1 MLIANKLR
9 LIATTSL
16 TLTLAAMA
24 TQAAARDALP
34 TGGSVVAGSATI
46 GGQSGGAQTITQTS
60 QKAVIDWASFN
71 VGQGNSLTFVTPN
84 ADGATLNRV
93 TGTTGSTIAG
103 QITANGSVYLIN
115 PNGIQITQSG
125 VVNAGRGFVAST
137 LDISN
142 DEFMAGAGRFTGTGG
157 TIDHRGSITVGAGG
171 VVGLLGGSVS
181 SSGLIVAPAGKVV
194 IGAVTHAT
202 LDLNGGGFLQVAL
215 PEQSALAAD
224 GSSALVSAQSGY
236 DATRNTVNLDGLS
249 SGSVTGRNGDIVL
262 GGKISVDS
270 DAGDAGSIMVM
281 GANTRA
287 NGELSARATG
297 ATGNGGFIET
307 SGNHVDFT
315 GLRVDT
321 RAANGATG
329 TWLVDPTDLTIDAAA
344 ASTIQ
349 SNLATT
355 NVTLETYLS
364 GAPSGPGVASE
375 GAGDII
381 INSAISWGANTLT
394 LNAANS
400 IKVNAVLTASGSAGL
415 ALNYGDTKGVLAATP
430 ITGAGLDFGLASSGF
445 TGRIDFT
452 GGGNSFAVNGQAYTI
467 ITALGAAGSTTGTD
481 LQGINGGLGGFYALG
496 ANIDASA
503 TSGWNSG
510 RGFDPLGA
518 TNATGGGQGF
528 TGSFLGLGHTVSNL
542 TVNRIEAAYA
552 GLFGRASAT
561 ASIGNVGLVNASV
574 SANGDANASGG
585 STGVGG
591 TAGALVGVSYGAITQ
606 SYSTGSVSA
615 NGGPTFGPST
625 GGAGGVAGGL
635 VGKSYGTITGS
646 HSSATV
652 SAGGRDGFNQGGA
665 GGKAGGLAGQSYGV
679 ISDSYATGAVAA
691 NGGAGID
698 ITSGTAGAGGTAGGL
713 VAESS
718 GVITGSHA
726 TGVVSANGGSGRTS
740 GAGGKAGG
748 LAGLSSS
755 TITASYATGVVSANG
770 GGGGSVGGATGGM
783 AGGLVAESNGAITR
797 SYSTGAVSANG
808 GGGGSAGISA
818 GSAGGSGGTAGGLVG
833 RSSDTITASYATG
846 AASANGGGGG
856 TGGPSSSG
864 GNGGS
869 GGLAGGLVGDASGA
883 IAQSYATGAA
893 SANGGSGGSNPY
905 GPSAGGRGGAGGAGG
920 RAGGLAG
927 LASADIAQSYATGR
941 VSAGGGGGGSY
952 TMLSGVQVV
961 TAYGATGAAGTGGG
975 LIAVASAGTIEASY
989 WDRYASGQA
998 LGVGSSTGAIVTSLA
1013 SVTSDAAQWNAA
1025 DYIYNAS
1032 AWSLLATGATSD
1044 IDLTGG
1050 QALTWRMYEGFTIP
1064 MLKAFLKPGTVAVSV
1079 GDATAVYNGARQ
1091 LVSAPVTAPNGVD
1104 TSLILGGG
1112 RGRDVGSYVT
1122 GAYST
1127 QQGYDLM
1134 VTGTGTL
1141 TITPKALTISGGT
1154 STLTYSGSAFGNGY
1168 VVNGLVSGD
1177 YISSLVGGAIGT
1189 NVGTYYDN
1197 LSGATGNGLSNY
1209 NITYVNG
1216 SLTINP
1222 RALTITGANV
1232 SSVYTG
1238 SQKTH
1243 AVVVNGLVGR
1253 DTVTSVSGVATA
1265 TNVGTYLDNLSG
1277 ATGSGLSN
1285 YNITYVNGSL
1295 AITPKALTITGYASY
1310 RGYSGEAQTNGF
1322 TTDGLVGGDTVTS
1335 VSGQGSGTNVGTY
1348 YDSLS
1353 GAVGTGLSNYAI
1365 TYQGGALVILPK
1377 ALTIT
1382 GNTGS
1387 ATYNGAAQTNGF
1399 TANGLVGSD
1408 MVASVAGLGSGA
1420 SVGSYA
1426 DSLSGAT
1433 GNGLSN
1439 YTITYVNGGLA
1450 ITPKAL
1456 TISGGVGSS
1465 IYSGSAQTN
1474 GFTTSGLVG
1483 SDAVTSVTGLAS
1495 GTNVGSYVDV
1505 LSGAVGTGLSN
1516 YAITYVNGGLLITPK
1531 AVTVTYTANG
1541 ASSIYGATP
1550 TGLGGGYLANGLIGG
1565 DTLSGAASWTTTA
1578 TNTSGVGTY
1587 AITGSGLGVGS
1598 NYTLVASQA
1607 AGNAT
1612 ALTITPRALTVT
1624 GNAGSL
1630 VYSGAAQV
1638 NGFTTSGLINGDTVT
1653 SVTGLGGGSN
1663 AGTYA
1668 DVLSG
1673 ATGTGLSN
1681 YAITYVNGGLV
1692 ITPKALTI
1700 TGGNGSVIYN
1710 GGAQTNGFTANGLVG
1725 SDVVTSVAGLAG
1737 GTNVGTYADI
1747 LSGAVGSGL
1756 SNYAITYING
1766 GLAITP
1772 KALVITGGAA
1782 SNIYTGGLQTNAFTT
1797 NGLVGSDTVT
1807 SVAGLGAGT
1816 NVGTYADVLSGAVGS
1831 GLSNYAI
1838 TYVNGGLAIT
1848 PKALVITG
1856 GTASGVYSGSLQ
1868 VNGFT
1873 TNGLVGSDAVT
1884 SVTGLA
1890 GGTNAGAYADVLSG
1904 AVGSGLSNYA
1914 ITYVNGGLL
1923 ITPKAL
1929 TITGGNGSVIYNG
1942 GVQTNGFTA
1951 NGLVGADVVTSVA
1964 GLAGGTNVGTY
1975 ADSLSGATGSGL
1987 SNYAIT
1993 YVNGGLAITPKA
2005 LVITGGNGSVIY
2017 NGGVQV
2023 NGFTANGLVGSD
2035 VVTSVAGLGGGTNVG
2050 TYADL
2055 LSGAVGSGLSNYA
2068 ITYVNGGLAIT
2079 PKALTVTYTANGVG
2093 SVYGDTPGGLSGGY
2107 VVDGL
2112 VSGDALSGAAGWT
2125 TTATATSGVGTYAVT
2140 GSGLSASSNYVL
2152 ASVQAA
2158 GNASALTITPRAL
2171 IVTGNT
2177 GSVVYNGAAQINGF
2191 TTSGLVNGD
2200 TVTSV
2205 SGIAGGV
2212 FAGTYADALS
2222 NATGSGLANYV
2233 ITYANG
2239 GLAITPKTLTVTY
2252 TANGV
2257 GSVYGDTPGGLSG
2270 GYVVNGLVGADT
2282 LWGNAA
2288 WTTTAT
2294 ATSGVG
2300 TYAVTGSGLSAS
2312 GNYVLTSVQ
2321 AAGNASALTITPRA
2335 IIVTADALGRV
2346 YGAANPA
2353 LTWTVGGRGLVNGDT
2368 LSGALATTADAGSL
2382 VGDYAITRGSL
2393 ASSPNYA
2400 VTFVDAVLSVTPAP
2414 ASSPPSRVVDNGDAA
2429 SDASVPGAMSG
2440 GRDLM
2445 TSLVDVSFSAE
2456 AGEAIGDGAAS
2467 DKAGSGGGGCQGRDG
2482 RAVANCAAQSG
2493 S

>member
-34 TGGSVVAGSATI
+34 TGGSVVVGSAAI

-115 PNGIQITQSG
+115 PNGIQITQTG

-157 TIDHRGSITVGAGG
+157 IIDHRGSITVGAGG

-236 DATRNTVNLDGLS
+236 EATRNTVNLDGLS
-249 SGSVTGRNGDIVL
+249 SGSVSGRNGDIVL

-270 DAGDAGSIMVM
+270 DSGDAGSIMVM
-281 GANTRA
+281 GNNTRA

-297 ATGNGGFIET
+297 ATGKGGFIET
-307 SGNHVDFT
+307 SGNYVDFT

-344 ASTIQ
+344 ASAIQ

-415 ALNYGDTKGVLAATP
+415 ALNYGDTKGSIAATP
-430 ITGAGLDFGLASSGF
+430 LAGADLDFGLASSGF
-445 TGRIDFT
+445 GGRIDFT
-452 GGGNSFAVNGQAYTI
+452 GGSNSFAVNGQAYTI
-467 ITALGAAGSTTGTD
+467 ITALGAAGSTTGLD
-481 LQGINGGLGGFYALG
+481 LQGINGALGGYYALG
-496 ANIDASA
+496 ANIDAA
-503 TSGWNSG
+503 VTSGWNSG
-510 RGFDPLGA
+510 LGFDPLGA
-518 TNATGGGQGF
+518 TNAEGGGNGF
-528 TGSFLGLGHTVSNL
+528 TGRFLGLGHTVSNL
-542 TVNRIEAAYA
+542 TINRTSSAYG
-552 GLFGRASAT
+552 GLFGLAAAG

-574 SANGDANASGG
+574 AVNGDSAVTGF
-585 STGVGG
+585 GVGG
-591 TAGALVGVSYGAITQ
+591 TAGALVGVSYGTITQ
-606 SYSTGSVSA
+606 SYSTGSISA
-615 NGGPTFGPST
+615 NGGRTPAPSG

-652 SAGGRDGFNQGGA
+652 SAGGRDGSLQGGA
-665 GGKAGGLAGQSYGV
+665 GGKVGGLAGQSYGV

-698 ITSGTAGAGGTAGGL
+698 VTSGAAGAGGTAGGL

-726 TGVVSANGGSGRTS
+726 TGVVSANGGNGRTS
-740 GAGGKAGG
+740 GGGGKAGG
-748 LAGLSSS
+748 LVGLSSS
-755 TITASYATGVVSANG
+755 TITASYATGVVSATG
-770 GGGGSVGGATGGM
+770 GGGGSVGGATGGT

-808 GGGGSAGISA
+808 GGGGTAGISA

-833 RSSDTITASYATG
+833 RSSDTISLSYATG

-856 TGGPSSSG
+856 TAAVASNG

-869 GGLAGGLVGDASGA
+869 GGVAGGLVGDASGA

-893 SANGGSGGSNPY
+893 SANGGGGGSNPY
-905 GPSAGGRGGAGGAGG
+905 GGIGGAGGAGG
-920 RAGGLAG
+920 AGGKAGGLAG

-941 VSAGGGGGGSY
+941 VSAAGGGGGSS
-952 TMLSGVQVV
+952 MLVGPPPV
-961 TAYGATGAAGTGGG
+961 TVYGASGAAGTAGG
-975 LIAVASAGTIEASY
+975 LIAVASAGAIEASY

-998 LGVGSSTGAIVTSLA
+998 LGVGSNTGATVTSLA
-1013 SVTSDAAQWNAA
+1013 SVTSDAAQWNAT

-1044 IDLTGG
+1044 IDLVGG
-1050 QALTWRMYEGFTIP
+1050 QALTWRMYEGFTTP
-1064 MLKAFLKPGTVAVSV
+1064 MLKAFLQPGTVAVSV
-1079 GDATAVYNGARQ
+1079 GDASAIYNGVRQ

-1134 VTGTGTL
+1134 VTATGTL

-1168 VVNGLVSGD
+1168 VVNGLVGGD
-1177 YISSLVGGAIGT
+1177 YISSIVGGAIGT
-1189 NVGTYYDN
+1189 NVGTYLDN
-1197 LSGATGNGLSNY
+1197 LSGATGSGLSNY

-1232 SSVYTG
+1232 SSVYSG

-1253 DTVTSVSGVATA
+1253 DTVTSVAGIATA

-1295 AITPKALTITGYASY
+1295 AITPKALTVTGNTGSSIYT
-1310 RGYSGEAQTNGF
+1310 GGAQTNGF
-1322 TTDGLVGGDTVTS
+1322 TTSGLVGSDTVTS
-1335 VSGQGSGTNVGTY
+1335 VSGLGGGTNVGSY
-1348 YDSLS
+1348 ADSLS
-1353 GAVGTGLSNYAI
+1353 SATGSGLSNYAI
-1365 TYQGGALVILPK
+1365 TYVNGGLTITPKALTIIGGLTPSTYTGAAQTNSFSTVGLVGSDAVTSVQGLGGGTDVGNYADNLSGATGSGLSNYNITYISGTLAIIPK

-1382 GNTGS
+1382 GDSASNTYSG
-1387 ATYNGAAQTNGF
+1387 GLQTNGF
-1399 TANGLVGSD
+1399 TATGLVGSD
-1408 MVASVAGLGSGA
+1408 MVASVDGLASGTN
-1420 SVGSYA
+1420 VGSYV

-1433 GNGLSN
+1433 GFGLSN

-1450 ITPKAL
+1450 ITPKA
-1456 TISGGVGSS
+1456 
-1465 IYSGSAQTN
+1465 
-1474 GFTTSGLVG
+1474 
-1483 SDAVTSVTGLAS
+1483 
-1495 GTNVGSYVDV
+1495 
-1505 LSGAVGTGLSN
+1505 
-1516 YAITYVNGGLLITPK
+1516 
-1531 AVTVTYTANG
+1531 VTVTYTANA
-1541 ASSIYGATP
+1541 ASSIYGQAA
-1550 TGLGGGYLANGLIGG
+1550 TGLSGGYLASGLIGG
-1565 DTLSGAASWTTTA
+1565 DTLSGTASWTTAA
-1578 TNTSGVGTY
+1578 TTNSGVGGY

-1630 VYSGAAQV
+1630 VYNGAAQV

-1653 SVTGLGGGSN
+1653 SVAGLGGGTN
-1663 AGTYA
+1663 VGTYA

-1681 YAITYVNGGLV
+1681 YAITYVNGGLA

-1700 TGGNGSVIYN
+1700 TGNTGSVIYN
-1710 GGAQTNGFTANGLVG
+1710 GAAQTNGFTANGLVG
-1725 SDVVTSVAGLAG
+1725 SDVVTSVAGLASGTNAGTYADVLSGATGNGLSNYAITYVNGGLVITPKALTITGGAGSVIYNGGLQTNGFTTNGLVGSDIVTSVAGLAG
-1737 GTNVGTYADI
+1737 GTNVGTYADS
-1747 LSGAVGSGL
+1747 LSA
-1756 SNYAITYING
+1756 A
-1766 GLAITP
+1766 
-1772 KALVITGGAA
+1772 TG
-1782 SNIYTGGLQTNAFTT
+1782 I
-1797 NGLVGSDTVT
+1797 
-1807 SVAGLGAGT
+1807 
-1816 NVGTYADVLSGAVGS
+1816 

-1856 GTASGVYSGSLQ
+1856 GTSSGVYNGGLQ
-1868 VNGFT
+1868 TNGFT
-1873 TNGLVGSDAVT
+1873 TNGLVGSDTVT
-1884 SVTGLA
+1884 SVAGLGAGTNAGSYADILSGATGNGLSNYAITYVNGGLVITPKALVITGGTTSSVYNGAAQTNGFTANGLVGSDAVTLVAGLA
-1890 GGTNAGAYADVLSG
+1890 GGTNAGTYVDVLSG
-1904 AVGSGLSNYA
+1904 ATGSGLSNYA
-1914 ITYVNGGLL
+1914 ITYVNGGLV

-1929 TITGGNGSVIYNG
+1929 TVTGNTGSVIYNG
-1942 GVQTNGFTA
+1942 GLQTNGFTA
-1951 NGLVGADVVTSVA
+1951 NGLGGSDVVTSVA

-1975 ADSLSGATGSGL
+1975 ADVLSGATGSGL

-2005 LVITGGNGSVIY
+2005 L
-2017 NGGVQV
+2017 
-2023 NGFTANGLVGSD
+2023 
-2035 VVTSVAGLGGGTNVG
+2035 
-2050 TYADL
+2050 
-2055 LSGAVGSGLSNYA
+2055 
-2068 ITYVNGGLAIT
+2068 
-2079 PKALTVTYTANGVG
+2079 TVTYTSNGVG
-2093 SVYGDTPGGLSGGY
+2093 SVYGDAPGGLSGGY

-2112 VSGDALSGAAGWT
+2112 VGADTLWGSAAWA
-2125 TTATATSGVGTYAVT
+2125 TTATAASGVGTYAIT
-2140 GSGLSASSNYVL
+2140 GSGLSASS
-2152 ASVQAA
+2152 
-2158 GNASALTITPRAL
+2158 
-2171 IVTGNT
+2171 
-2177 GSVVYNGAAQINGF
+2177 
-2191 TTSGLVNGD
+2191 
-2200 TVTSV
+2200 
-2205 SGIAGGV
+2205 
-2212 FAGTYADALS
+2212 
-2222 NATGSGLANYV
+2222 
-2233 ITYANG
+2233 
-2239 GLAITPKTLTVTY
+2239 
-2252 TANGV
+2252 
-2257 GSVYGDTPGGLSG
+2257 
-2270 GYVVNGLVGADT
+2270 
-2282 LWGNAA
+2282 
-2288 WTTTAT
+2288 
-2294 ATSGVG
+2294 
-2300 TYAVTGSGLSAS
+2300 
-2312 GNYVLTSVQ
+2312 NYVLTSVQ
-2321 AAGNASALTITPRA
+2321 AAGNASALTITPRT
-2335 IIVTADALGRV
+2335 IIVTADALSGV
-2346 YGAANPA
+2346 YGATNPA

-2368 LSGALATTADAGSL
+2368 LSGALATTADTGSL

-2414 ASSPPSRVVDNGDAA
+2414 SSNPPSRVVDTGDVGRG
-2429 SDASVPGAMSG
+2429 SSVPGAVSG
-2440 GRDLM
+2440 GRDL
-2445 TSLVDVSFSAE
+2445 TPSPIAVSFSEAAE
-2456 AGEAIGDGAAS
+2456 VVGDGAAS
-2467 DKAGSGGGGCQGRDG
+2467 GETGAGGGGCRGETG
-2482 RAVANCAAQSG
+2482 RAVTNCAAQSG

>member
-34 TGGSVVAGSATI
+34 TGGSVVAGSAAI

-115 PNGIQITQSG
+115 PNGIQITQTG

-181 SSGLIVAPAGKVV
+181 SSGLIMAPAGKVV

-236 DATRNTVNLDGLS
+236 EATRNTVNLDGLS
-249 SGSVTGRNGDIVL
+249 SSSVSGRNGDIVL

-270 DAGDAGSIMVM
+270 DAGDAGSILVM
-281 GANTRA
+281 GNNTRA

-297 ATGNGGFIET
+297 AAGKGGFIET

-321 RAANGATG
+321 RAASGATG

-381 INSAISWGANTLT
+381 VNSAISWGANTLT

-430 ITGAGLDFGLASSGF
+430 LAGAGLDFGLTSSGF
-445 TGRIDFT
+445 GGRIDFT
-452 GGGNSFAVNGQAYTI
+452 GGNNSFAVNGQAYTI
-467 ITALGAAGSTTGTD
+467 ITALGAAGSTTGLD
-481 LQGINGGLGGFYALG
+481 LQGINGALGGFYALG

-518 TNATGGGQGF
+518 TSATGGGQGF
-528 TGSFLGLGHTVSNL
+528 TGRFLGLGHTVSNL
-542 TVNRIEAAYA
+542 TVNRTSSAYG
-552 GLFGRASAT
+552 GLFGYAAAS

-574 SANGDANASGG
+574 AVNGEASTGA
-585 STGVGG
+585 GVGG
-591 TAGALVGVSYGAITQ
+591 TAGALAGVSYGAVTQ

-615 NGGPTFGPST
+615 NGGPTSDPFT

-652 SAGGRDGFNQGGA
+652 SASGRDAATFGGA
-665 GGKAGGLAGQSYGV
+665 GGKAGGLAGQSYGG

-691 NGGAGID
+691 NGG
-698 ITSGTAGAGGTAGGL
+698 TSTGTAGSGGAGGVAGGL

-718 GVITGSHA
+718 GALTGSHA

-740 GAGGKAGG
+740 GVGGKAGG
-748 LAGLSSS
+748 LVGLSSG

-770 GGGGSVGGATGGM
+770 GGGGAGDGNNGGTGGV
-783 AGGLVAESNGAITR
+783 AGGLVAESDGAITR
-797 SYSTGAVSANG
+797 SYSTGAVTANG
-808 GGGGSAGISA
+808 GGGGMGASSSG
-818 GSAGGSGGTAGGLVG
+818 AGGSGGTAGGLVG
-833 RSSDTITASYATG
+833 KSRSTIGLSYATG
-846 AASANGGGGG
+846 AASANGGGGASA
-856 TGGPSSSG
+856 TMFSG
-864 GNGGS
+864 GNGGR
-869 GGLAGGLVGDASGA
+869 GGVAGGLVGDASGA

-893 SANGGSGGSNPY
+893 SANGGGGGNASGVT
-905 GPSAGGRGGAGGAGG
+905 GGVGGNGGVGG
-920 RAGGLAG
+920 TAGGLAG
-927 LASADIAQSYATGR
+927 LASADIAQSYSTGR

-952 TMLSGVQVV
+952 MTWSGVTMV
-961 TAYGATGAAGTGGG
+961 TAYGASGAAGTSGG

-998 LGVGSSTGAIVTSLA
+998 LGVGSNTGATLTSLA

-1032 AWSLLATGATSD
+1032 AWSMLATGATSD

-1050 QALTWRMYEGFTIP
+1050 QALTWRMYEGFTTP

-1079 GDATAVYNGARQ
+1079 GDATSVYNGVRQ
-1091 LVSAPVTAPNGVD
+1091 LVSATVTAPNGVD

-1127 QQGYDLM
+1127 QQGYDLV
-1134 VTGTGTL
+1134 VTATGTL

-1177 YISSLVGGAIGT
+1177 YITSLVGGAIGT
-1189 NVGTYYDN
+1189 NVGTYLDN

-1222 RALTITGANV
+1222 KALTITGANV
-1232 SSVYTG
+1232 SSVYNG
-1238 SQKTH
+1238 LEKTH
-1243 AVVVNGLVGR
+1243 ALVVNGLVGR
-1253 DTVTSVSGVATA
+1253 DTVTSVAGVATA
-1265 TNVGTYLDNLSG
+1265 TNVGAYADNLSG
-1277 ATGSGLSN
+1277 AIGSGLSN

-1295 AITPKALTITGYASY
+1295 AITPKALT
-1310 RGYSGEAQTNGF
+1310 
-1322 TTDGLVGGDTVTS
+1322 V
-1335 VSGQGSGTNVGTY
+1335 
-1348 YDSLS
+1348 
-1353 GAVGTGLSNYAI
+1353 
-1365 TYQGGALVILPK
+1365 
-1377 ALTIT
+1377 T
-1382 GNTGS
+1382 GNT
-1387 ATYNGAAQTNGF
+1387 
-1399 TANGLVGSD
+1399 
-1408 MVASVAGLGSGA
+1408 
-1420 SVGSYA
+1420 
-1426 DSLSGAT
+1426 
-1433 GNGLSN
+1433 
-1439 YTITYVNGGLA
+1439 
-1450 ITPKAL
+1450 
-1456 TISGGVGSS
+1456 GSS
-1465 IYSGSAQTN
+1465 IYSGGAQTN

-1483 SDAVTSVTGLAS
+1483 SDTVTSVAGLGGGTNVGSYADSLSAATGSGLSNYAITYVNGGLSITPKALTITGDSGSNAYNGALQTNGFTATGLVGPDMVASVDGLGRGTNVGTYADNLSGATGLGLSNYAITYVNGGLAIMPKALTISGGVGSLIYNGSAQANGFTTSGLIGSDTVTSVTGLAS
-1495 GTNVGSYVDV
+1495 GTNVGSYADV
-1505 LSGAVGTGLSN
+1505 LSGAVGSGLSN
-1516 YAITYVNGGLLITPK
+1516 YAITYVNGGLVITPK
-1531 AVTVTYTANG
+1531 AVTVTYTANA
-1541 ASSIYGATP
+1541 ASSTYGQAA
-1550 TGLGGGYLANGLIGG
+1550 TGLSGGYLASGLIGG
-1565 DTLSGAASWTTTA
+1565 DTLSGSASWTTAA
-1578 TNTSGVGTY
+1578 TTTSGVGGY

-1607 AGNAT
+1607 AGNAA

-1624 GNAGSL
+1624 GNTGSL
-1630 VYSGAAQV
+1630 VYNGAAQV

-1653 SVTGLGGGSN
+1653 SV
-1663 AGTYA
+1663 
-1668 DVLSG
+1668 
-1673 ATGTGLSN
+1673 
-1681 YAITYVNGGLV
+1681 
-1692 ITPKALTI
+1692 
-1700 TGGNGSVIYN
+1700 
-1710 GGAQTNGFTANGLVG
+1710 
-1725 SDVVTSVAGLAG
+1725 AGLAG
-1737 GTNVGTYADI
+1737 GTNVGTYADA
-1747 LSGAVGSGL
+1747 LSGAAGSGL
-1756 SNYAITYING
+1756 SNYAITYSNG
-1766 GLAITP
+1766 GL
-1772 KALVITGGAA
+1772 V
-1782 SNIYTGGLQTNAFTT
+1782 
-1797 NGLVGSDTVT
+1797 
-1807 SVAGLGAGT
+1807 
-1816 NVGTYADVLSGAVGS
+1816 
-1831 GLSNYAI
+1831 
-1838 TYVNGGLAIT
+1838 
-1848 PKALVITG
+1848 
-1856 GTASGVYSGSLQ
+1856 
-1868 VNGFT
+1868 
-1873 TNGLVGSDAVT
+1873 
-1884 SVTGLA
+1884 
-1890 GGTNAGAYADVLSG
+1890 
-1904 AVGSGLSNYA
+1904 
-1914 ITYVNGGLL
+1914 
-1923 ITPKAL
+1923 
-1929 TITGGNGSVIYNG
+1929 
-1942 GVQTNGFTA
+1942 
-1951 NGLVGADVVTSVA
+1951 
-1964 GLAGGTNVGTY
+1964 
-1975 ADSLSGATGSGL
+1975 
-1987 SNYAIT
+1987 
-1993 YVNGGLAITPKA
+1993 
-2005 LVITGGNGSVIY
+2005 
-2017 NGGVQV
+2017 
-2023 NGFTANGLVGSD
+2023 
-2035 VVTSVAGLGGGTNVG
+2035 
-2050 TYADL
+2050 
-2055 LSGAVGSGLSNYA
+2055 
-2068 ITYVNGGLAIT
+2068 IT
-2079 PKALTVTYTANGVG
+2079 PKALTVTYAANAAS
-2093 SVYGDTPGGLSGGY
+2093 SVYGQAPTGLGGGY

-2112 VSGDALSGAAGWT
+2112 VGGDTLSGAANWT
-2125 TTATATSGVGTYAVT
+2125 TTATATSGVGAYAIT
-2140 GSGLSASSNYVL
+2140 GSGLGASANYALV
-2152 ASVQAA
+2152 ASQAA

-2171 IVTGNT
+2171 TVAGNT
-2177 GSVVYNGAAQINGF
+2177 SSLVYNGAAQTNGF

-2205 SGIAGGV
+2205 AGLAGGV

-2222 NATGSGLANYV
+2222 NATGSGLSNYV

-2239 GLAITPKTLTVTY
+2239 GLAITPRALTVTY
-2252 TANGV
+2252 TANGL
-2257 GSVYGDTPGGLSG
+2257 GSVYGDAPTGLSG
-2270 GYVVNGLVGADT
+2270 GYVVDGLVGADT
-2282 LWGNAA
+2282 LFGAAA

-2294 ATSGVG
+2294 GTSGVG
-2300 TYAVTGSGLSAS
+2300 TYAIAGSGLSAS

-2321 AAGNASALTITPRA
+2321 AAGNASALTITPRT
-2335 IIVTADALGRV
+2335 IIVTADALSRV

-2368 LSGALATTADAGSL
+2368 LSGALATAADTNSV

-2393 ASSPNYA
+2393 ATSPNYA

-2414 ASSPPSRVVDNGDAA
+2414 SSNPPSRVIDNDSA
-2429 SDASVPGAMSG
+2429 DASISGAMSG
-2440 GRDLM
+2440 GLDLM
-2445 TSLVDVSFSAE
+2445 PSLVSVAFSE
-2456 AGEAIGDGAAS
+2456 SGEVLRDDAAS
-2467 DKAGSGGGGCQGRDG
+2467 KGGSGGNCQARGDK
-2482 RAVANCAAQSG
+2482 AAANCAAASG

>member
-1 MLIANKLR
+1 MRIANKLH

-24 TQAAARDALP
+24 SQAAAQNALP

-103 QITANGSVYLIN
+103 QISANGSVYLIN
-115 PNGIQITQSG
+115 PNGIQITQTG
-125 VVNAGRGFVAST
+125 VINAGRGFVAST

-181 SSGLIVAPAGKVV
+181 STGLIMAPAGKVV

-236 DATRNTVNLDGLS
+236 EATRNTVNLDGLS
-249 SGSVTGRNGDIVL
+249 SASVTGRNGDIVL

-307 SGNHVDFT
+307 SGNSIDFT

-321 RAANGATG
+321 RAANGANG
-329 TWLVDPTDLTIDAAA
+329 LWLVDPLDLTIDAAA
-344 ASTIQ
+344 A
-349 SNLATT
+349 ATVQNALNFG
-355 NVTLETYLS
+355 NVWLETYLS
-364 GAPSGPGVASE
+364 GWPSGTGVASE

-381 INSAISWGANTLT
+381 INSAISWSANTLT

-415 ALNYGDTKGVLAATP
+415 ALNYGDTKGSIAATP
-430 ITGAGLDFGLASSGF
+430 LAGAGLDFGLSSSGF
-445 TGRIDFT
+445 GGRIDFT
-452 GGGNSFAVNGQAYTI
+452 GGSNSFAVNGQAYTI

-481 LQGINGGLGGFYALG
+481 LQGINGALGGYYALG

-503 TSGWNSG
+503 TSGWDNG
-510 RGFDPLGA
+510 LGFDPLGA
-518 TNATGGGQGF
+518 TNAEGGGNGF

-542 TVNRIEAAYA
+542 TVNRTSSAYG
-552 GLFGRASAT
+552 GLFGRTAAG
-561 ASIGNVGLVNASV
+561 ASIGNVGLVNANISV
-574 SANGDANASGG
+574 NGDSAVTGF
-585 STGVGG
+585 GVGG

-606 SYSTGSVSA
+606 SYSTGSISA
-615 NGGPTFGPST
+615 NGGRTPAPSV

-652 SAGGRDGFNQGGA
+652 SAGGSDGSLQGGA
-665 GGKAGGLAGQSYGV
+665 GGKVGGLAGQSYGV

-691 NGGAGID
+691 NGGAGTD
-698 ITSGTAGAGGTAGGL
+698 FTGGLAGAGGVAGGL
-713 VAESS
+713 VAESN

-726 TGVVSANGGSGRTS
+726 TGVVSANGGSARTAS

-748 LAGLSSS
+748 LVGLSSS

-770 GGGGSVGGATGGM
+770 GGGSTSGGSGAMGGT
-783 AGGLVAESNGAITR
+783 AGGLVAESDGAITR

-808 GGGGSAGISA
+808 GAGSAAGASA
-818 GSAGGSGGTAGGLVG
+818 GGAGGSGGTAGGLVG
-833 RSSDTITASYATG
+833 KSRSTISLSYATG

-856 TGGPSSSG
+856 AGGVTSNG
-864 GNGGS
+864 GAGGS
-869 GGLAGGLVGDASGA
+869 GGVAGGLVGDASGA

-893 SANGGSGGSNPY
+893 SANGGGGGSNAY
-905 GPSAGGRGGAGGAGG
+905 GGIGGAGGAGG
-920 RAGGLAG
+920 AGGKAGGLAG

-941 VSAGGGGGGSY
+941 VSAAGGGGGSS
-952 TMLSGVQVV
+952 TMLIGAQNV
-961 TAYGATGAAGTGGG
+961 TVYGASGAAGTAGG

-998 LGVGSSTGAIVTSLA
+998 LGVGSNTGATVTSLA

-1032 AWSLLATGATSD
+1032 AWSMLATGATSD

-1050 QALTWRMYEGFTIP
+1050 QALTWRMYEGFTTP

-1079 GDATAVYNGARQ
+1079 GDATAVYNGTRQ
-1091 LVSAPVTAPNGVD
+1091 LVSATVTAPNGVD

-1112 RGRDVGSYVT
+1112 RGRDVGSYAT

-1127 QQGYDLM
+1127 QQGYDLI

-1168 VVNGLVSGD
+1168 VVSGLVSGD
-1177 YISSLVGGAIGT
+1177 YISSIVGGAIGT
-1189 NVGTYYDN
+1189 NAGTYLDN

-1222 RALTITGANV
+1222 KALTITGTNV
-1232 SSVYTG
+1232 SGVYTG
-1238 SQKTH
+1238 LEKSH
-1243 AVVVNGLVGR
+1243 NVVVSGLVGR
-1253 DTVTSVSGVATA
+1253 DTVTSVEGIAKA
-1265 TNVGTYLDNLSG
+1265 TNVGSYADNLSG

-1295 AITPKALTITGYASY
+1295 AITPKALTITGYVSY
-1310 RGYSGEAQTNGF
+1310 RDYSGAAQTNGF

-1353 GAVGTGLSNYAI
+1353 GAVGTGLSNYTI
-1365 TYQGGALVILPK
+1365 TYQGGALIVLPK

-1387 ATYNGAAQTNGF
+1387 ATYSGAAQTNGF
-1399 TANGLVGSD
+1399 TTDGLVGSD
-1408 MVASVAGLGSGA
+1408 AVTSVVGLGAGTN
-1420 SVGSYA
+1420 VGTYT
-1426 DSLSGAT
+1426 DSLSNAV

-1439 YTITYVNGGLA
+1439 YTITYVDGALA

-1465 IYSGSAQTN
+1465 IYNGSAQTN

-1483 SDAVTSVTGLAS
+1483 SDTVTSVTGLAG
-1495 GTNVGSYVDV
+1495 GTNAGSYADI
-1505 LSGAVGTGLSN
+1505 LSGAVGSGLSN

-1531 AVTVTYTANG
+1531 AVTVTYTANA
-1541 ASSIYGATP
+1541 ASSIYGQAP
-1550 TGLGGGYLANGLIGG
+1550 AGLSGGYLASGLIGG
-1565 DTLSGAASWTTTA
+1565 DTLSGTASWATAATT
-1578 TNTSGVGTY
+1578 TSGVGGY

-1598 NYTLVASQA
+1598 NYTLVANQA

-1612 ALTITPRALTVT
+1612 ALTITPRTLTVT

-1630 VYSGAAQV
+1630 VYNGAAQV
-1638 NGFTTSGLINGDTVT
+1638 NGFTTNGLVNGDTVT
-1653 SVTGLGGGSN
+1653 SVTGLGGGTN
-1663 AGTYA
+1663 VGTYA

-1681 YAITYVNGGLV
+1681 YAITYVNGGLA

-1700 TGGNGSVIYN
+1700 TGGAGSVIYN
-1710 GGAQTNGFTANGLVG
+1710 GAAQTNGFTANGLVG
-1725 SDVVTSVAGLAG
+1725 SDVVTSVAGLAS
-1737 GTNVGTYADI
+1737 GTNAGTYADD
-1747 LSGAVGSGL
+1747 LSTATGSGL
-1756 SNYAITYING
+1756 SNYAISYVNG

-1772 KALVITGGAA
+1772 KALVITGGNG
-1782 SNIYTGGLQTNAFTT
+1782 SVIYNGGLQTNGFTT
-1797 NGLVGSDTVT
+1797 NGLINGDTVT
-1807 SVAGLGAGT
+1807 SVAGLAGGT
-1816 NVGTYADVLSGAVGS
+1816 NAGTYADVLSGAVGS

-1838 TYVNGGLAIT
+1838 TYVNGGLM
-1848 PKALVITG
+1848 
-1856 GTASGVYSGSLQ
+1856 
-1868 VNGFT
+1868 
-1873 TNGLVGSDAVT
+1873 
-1884 SVTGLA
+1884 
-1890 GGTNAGAYADVLSG
+1890 
-1904 AVGSGLSNYA
+1904 
-1914 ITYVNGGLL
+1914 

-1942 GVQTNGFTA
+1942 AAQTNGFTS
-1951 NGLVGADVVTSVA
+1951 NGLVGSDTVTSVA

-1975 ADSLSGATGSGL
+1975 ADVLSGATGSGL

-2005 LVITGGNGSVIY
+2005 LVVTGNTGSVVY
-2017 NGGVQV
+2017 NGAAQV

-2035 VVTSVAGLGGGTNVG
+2035 AVTSVSGLAGGALVG
-2050 TYADL
+2050 SYADA
-2055 LSGAVGSGLSNYA
+2055 LSNATGSGLSNYV

-2093 SVYGDTPGGLSGGY
+2093 SVYGDAPSGLSGGY

-2112 VSGDALSGAAGWT
+2112 VGADTLWGSAAWT

-2152 ASVQAA
+2152 
-2158 GNASALTITPRAL
+2158 
-2171 IVTGNT
+2171 
-2177 GSVVYNGAAQINGF
+2177 
-2191 TTSGLVNGD
+2191 
-2200 TVTSV
+2200 
-2205 SGIAGGV
+2205 
-2212 FAGTYADALS
+2212 
-2222 NATGSGLANYV
+2222 
-2233 ITYANG
+2233 
-2239 GLAITPKTLTVTY
+2239 
-2252 TANGV
+2252 
-2257 GSVYGDTPGGLSG
+2257 
-2270 GYVVNGLVGADT
+2270 
-2282 LWGNAA
+2282 
-2288 WTTTAT
+2288 
-2294 ATSGVG
+2294 
-2300 TYAVTGSGLSAS
+2300 
-2312 GNYVLTSVQ
+2312 TSVQ
-2321 AAGNASALTITPRA
+2321 AAGNASALTITPRT
-2335 IIVTADALGRV
+2335 IIVTADALSRV

-2353 LTWTVGGRGLVNGDT
+2353 LTWTLGGRGLVNGDT
-2368 LSGALATTADAGSL
+2368 LTGALATTADTNSL
-2382 VGDYAITRGSL
+2382 VGDYAITRGGL
-2393 ASSPNYA
+2393 AASPNYA
-2400 VTFVDAVLSVTPAP
+2400 VTFVGAVLSVTPAP
-2414 ASSPPSRVVDNGDAA
+2414 SSNPPSRVVGDSDAD
-2429 SDASVPGAMSG
+2429 SDASVSGVVSG
-2440 GRDLM
+2440 GLDLR
-2445 TSLVDVSFSAE
+2445 SAPIAVSFAE
-2456 AGEAIGDGAAS
+2456 AGELVGDGAAS
-2467 DKAGSGGGGCQGRDG
+2467 GEAGAGGGGCQRQDG
-2482 RAVANCAAQSG
+2482 QAVANCAAQSG

>member
-24 TQAAARDALP
+24 SQAVAQDALP

-60 QKAVIDWASFN
+60 QKAVIDWTSFN

-157 TIDHRGSITVGAGG
+157 SIDHRGSITVGTGG

-236 DATRNTVNLDGLS
+236 EATRNTVNLDGLS
-249 SGSVTGRNGDIVL
+249 SSSVTGRNGDIVL

-270 DAGDAGSIMVM
+270 DAGDAGSIIVM
-281 GANTRA
+281 GVNTRA

-297 ATGNGGFIET
+297 AAGKGGFIET

-344 ASTIQ
+344 AATIQ

-381 INSAISWGANTLT
+381 VNSAISWGANTLT

-415 ALNYGDTKGVLAATP
+415 ALNYGDTKGSLAATP
-430 ITGAGLDFGLASSGF
+430 LAGAGLDFGLTSSGF
-445 TGRIDFT
+445 TGRVDFT
-452 GGGNSFAVNGQAYTI
+452 GGSNSFAVNGQGYTI
-467 ITALGAAGSTTGTD
+467 ITALGAAGSTTGLD
-481 LQGINGGLGGFYALG
+481 LQGINGALGGFYALG

-518 TNATGGGQGF
+518 TNAEGGGNGF
-528 TGSFLGLGHTVSNL
+528 TGRFLGLGHTVSNL
-542 TVNRIEAAYA
+542 TINRTSSAYG
-552 GLFGRASAT
+552 GLFGLAAAS

-574 SANGDANASGG
+574 AVNGDANTFIGV
-585 STGVGG
+585 GVGG

-652 SAGGRDGFNQGGA
+652 SAGGRDGMTQGGA
-665 GGKAGGLAGQSYGV
+665 GGKVGGLVGQSYGA
-679 ISDSYATGAVAA
+679 ISESYATGAVAA
-691 NGGAGID
+691 NGGAGVD
-698 ITSGTAGAGGTAGGL
+698 VTTGTAGAGGVAGGL

-718 GVITGSHA
+718 GAITGSHA
-726 TGVVSANGGSGRTS
+726 TGAVSANGGSARTA

-748 LAGLSSS
+748 LVGLSSS

-770 GGGGSVGGATGGM
+770 GGGSGGSNSGATGGT
-783 AGGLVAESNGAITR
+783 AGGLVAESDGAITR

-808 GGGGSAGISA
+808 GGGSGAGVSAG
-818 GSAGGSGGTAGGLVG
+818 GAGGSGGTAGGLVG
-833 RSSDTITASYATG
+833 RSRSTISLSYATG

-856 TGGPSSSG
+856 AGATSTNG

-869 GGLAGGLVGDASGA
+869 GGVAGGLVGDASGA
-883 IAQSYATGAA
+883 ITQSYATGAA
-893 SANGGSGGSNPY
+893 SANGGGGGSNSF
-905 GPSAGGRGGAGGAGG
+905 GMVGGRGGNGGAGG

-952 TMLSGVQVV
+952 TMLSGATMV
-961 TAYGATGAAGTGGG
+961 TAYGSTGAAGTAGG
-975 LIAVASAGTIEASY
+975 LIAEASAGTIEASY

-998 LGVGSSTGAIVTSLA
+998 LGVGSNTGAIVTSLA

-1050 QALTWRMYEGFTIP
+1050 QALTWRMYEGFTTP

-1079 GDATAVYNGARQ
+1079 GDATAVYNGVRQ

-1112 RGRDVGSYVT
+1112 RGRDVGQYVT

-1127 QQGYDLM
+1127 QQGYDLI
-1134 VTGTGTL
+1134 VTATGTL

-1168 VVNGLVSGD
+1168 VVNGLVTGD
-1177 YISSLVGGAIGT
+1177 YITSIVGGAIGT

-1197 LSGATGNGLSNY
+1197 LSGATGSGLSNY

-1222 RALTITGANV
+1222 RALTITGSNV
-1232 SSVYTG
+1232 SSVYSG
-1238 SQKTH
+1238 LEKSH

-1253 DTVTSVSGVATA
+1253 DTVTSVEGIATA
-1265 TNVGTYLDNLSG
+1265 TNVGTYTDNLSG

-1295 AITPKALTITGYASY
+1295 AITPKTLTITGYASY

-1353 GAVGTGLSNYAI
+1353 GAVGNGLSNYAI

-1382 GNTGS
+1382 GDTGS
-1387 ATYNGAAQTNGF
+1387 ATYNGATQINGF

-1408 MVASVAGLGSGA
+1408 MVASVAGLGSGT

-1439 YTITYVNGGLA
+1439 YTISYVNGGLA

-1465 IYSGSAQTN
+1465 IYNGSAQTN

-1483 SDAVTSVTGLAS
+1483 SDAVTSVAGLAG
-1495 GTNVGSYVDV
+1495 GTNVGSYADV

-1550 TGLGGGYLANGLIGG
+1550 NGLTGGYVVDGLIGG
-1565 DTLSGAASWTTTA
+1565 DALSGAASWTTTA
-1578 TNTSGVGTY
+1578 TTTSGVGGY
-1587 AITGSGLGVGS
+1587 AITGAGLGVGS

-1612 ALTITPRALTVT
+1612 ALTITPRTLTVT
-1624 GNAGSL
+1624 GNTGSL
-1630 VYSGAAQV
+1630 VYSGAAQG
-1638 NGFTTSGLINGDTVT
+1638 NGFTTSGLINGDT
-1653 SVTGLGGGSN
+1653 
-1663 AGTYA
+1663 
-1668 DVLSG
+1668 
-1673 ATGTGLSN
+1673 
-1681 YAITYVNGGLV
+1681 
-1692 ITPKALTI
+1692 
-1700 TGGNGSVIYN
+1700 
-1710 GGAQTNGFTANGLVG
+1710 
-1725 SDVVTSVAGLAG
+1725 VTSVAGLAG
-1737 GTNVGTYADI
+1737 GTNVGTYAD
-1747 LSGAVGSGL
+1747 
-1756 SNYAITYING
+1756 
-1766 GLAITP
+1766 
-1772 KALVITGGAA
+1772 
-1782 SNIYTGGLQTNAFTT
+1782 
-1797 NGLVGSDTVT
+1797 
-1807 SVAGLGAGT
+1807 
-1816 NVGTYADVLSGAVGS
+1816 VLSGA
-1831 GLSNYAI
+1831 
-1838 TYVNGGLAIT
+1838 T
-1848 PKALVITG
+1848 
-1856 GTASGVYSGSLQ
+1856 
-1868 VNGFT
+1868 
-1873 TNGLVGSDAVT
+1873 
-1884 SVTGLA
+1884 
-1890 GGTNAGAYADVLSG
+1890 
-1904 AVGSGLSNYA
+1904 GSGLSNYA

-1929 TITGGNGSVIYNG
+1929 TV
-1942 GVQTNGFTA
+1942 
-1951 NGLVGADVVTSVA
+1951 
-1964 GLAGGTNVGTY
+1964 TY
-1975 ADSLSGATGSGL
+1975 A
-1987 SNYAIT
+1987 
-1993 YVNGGLAITPKA
+1993 
-2005 LVITGGNGSVIY
+2005 
-2017 NGGVQV
+2017 
-2023 NGFTANGLVGSD
+2023 ANAAS
-2035 VVTSVAGLGGGTNVG
+2035 
-2050 TYADL
+2050 
-2055 LSGAVGSGLSNYA
+2055 
-2068 ITYVNGGLAIT
+2068 
-2079 PKALTVTYTANGVG
+2079 
-2093 SVYGDTPGGLSGGY
+2093 SVYGQAPTGLGGGY

-2112 VSGDALSGAAGWT
+2112 VGGDTLSGAAAWT
-2125 TTATATSGVGTYAVT
+2125 TTATATSGVGGYAIT
-2140 GSGLSASSNYVL
+2140 GSGLGAGANYTLVAS
-2152 ASVQAA
+2152 QAA

-2171 IVTGNT
+2171 TVTGNT
-2177 GSVVYNGAAQINGF
+2177 GSLVYNGAAQINGF

-2205 SGIAGGV
+2205 AGLAGGAFV
-2212 FAGTYADALS
+2212 GTYADALS
-2222 NATGSGLANYV
+2222 NATGSGLSNYV

-2239 GLAITPKTLTVTY
+2239 GLAITPRTLTVTY
-2252 TANGV
+2252 TANGL
-2257 GSVYGDTPGGLSG
+2257 GSVYGDTPTGLSG
-2270 GYVVNGLVGADT
+2270 GYVVDGLVGADT
-2282 LWGNAA
+2282 LFGNAA

-2294 ATSGVG
+2294 STSGVG
-2300 TYAVTGSGLSAS
+2300 TYAIAGSGLSAS
-2312 GNYVLTSVQ
+2312 SNYVLTSVQ
-2321 AAGNASALTITPRA
+2321 GAGNASALTITPRS
-2335 IIVTADALGRV
+2335 IIVTADALSRV
-2346 YGAANPA
+2346 YAATNPA

-2368 LSGALATTADAGSL
+2368 LSGALATTADTGSP

-2393 ASSPNYA
+2393 ATSPNYA

-2414 ASSPPSRVVDNGDAA
+2414 SSNPPSRVVDDGSADAVV
-2429 SDASVPGAMSG
+2429 SGAMSG
-2440 GRDLM
+2440 GRDL
-2445 TSLVDVSFSAE
+2445 TAPLVDVMFSD
-2456 AGEAIGDGAAS
+2456 AGDAFGGDAAS
-2467 DKAGSGGGGCQGRDG
+2467 TGGGGGGGCQGQG
-2482 RAVANCAAQSG
+2482 ERAAVNCAARSG

>member
-1 MLIANKLR
+1 MRIANKLR

-24 TQAAARDALP
+24 GQAAAQDALP
-34 TGGSVVAGSATI
+34 TGGSVVAGSAAI
-46 GGQSGGAQTITQTS
+46 GGQSGGAQTIIQTS
-60 QKAVIDWASFN
+60 QKAVIDWTSFN

-93 TGTTGSTIAG
+93 TGTTGSIIAG

-115 PNGIQITQSG
+115 PNGIQITQTG

-181 SSGLIVAPAGKVV
+181 STGLIMAPAGKVV

-236 DATRNTVNLDGLS
+236 EATRNTVNLDGLS
-249 SGSVTGRNGDIVL
+249 SSSVSGRNGDIVL

-270 DAGDAGSIMVM
+270 DAGDAGSIIVM

-297 ATGNGGFIET
+297 AAGKGGFIET

-381 INSAISWGANTLT
+381 VNSAISWGANTLT

-430 ITGAGLDFGLASSGF
+430 LAGAGLDFGLTSSGF
-445 TGRIDFT
+445 TGRVDFT
-452 GGGNSFAVNGQAYTI
+452 GGSNSFAVNGQGYTI
-467 ITALGAAGSTTGTD
+467 ITALGAAGSTTGLD
-481 LQGINGGLGGFYALG
+481 LQGINGALGGFYALG

-552 GLFGRASAT
+552 GLFGRTSAT
-561 ASIGNVGLVNASV
+561 ASIGNVGLVNASI

-652 SAGGRDGFNQGGA
+652 SAGGRDGMTQGGA
-665 GGKAGGLAGQSYGV
+665 GGKVGGLVGQSYGA
-679 ISDSYATGAVAA
+679 ISESYATGAVAA
-691 NGGAGID
+691 NGGAGVD
-698 ITSGTAGAGGTAGGL
+698 VTTGTAGAGGVAGGL

-718 GVITGSHA
+718 GAITGSHA
-726 TGVVSANGGSGRTS
+726 TGAVSANGGSARTA

-748 LAGLSSS
+748 LVGLSSS

-770 GGGGSVGGATGGM
+770 GGGSGGSNSGATGGT
-783 AGGLVAESNGAITR
+783 AGGLVAESDGAITR

-808 GGGGSAGISA
+808 GGGSGAGVSAG
-818 GSAGGSGGTAGGLVG
+818 GAGGSGGTAGGLVG
-833 RSSDTITASYATG
+833 RSRSTISLSYATG

-856 TGGPSSSG
+856 AGATSTNG

-869 GGLAGGLVGDASGA
+869 GGVAGGLVGDASGA
-883 IAQSYATGAA
+883 ITQSYATGAA
-893 SANGGSGGSNPY
+893 SANGGGGGSN
-905 GPSAGGRGGAGGAGG
+905 GFGMVGGRGGNGGAGG

-941 VSAGGGGGGSY
+941 VSAAGGGGGSY
-952 TMLSGVQVV
+952 TMLSGATMV
-961 TAYGATGAAGTGGG
+961 TAYGSTGAAGTAGG
-975 LIAVASAGTIEASY
+975 LIAEASAGTIEASY
-989 WDRYASGQA
+989 WDRYGSGQA
-998 LGVGSSTGAIVTSLA
+998 LGVGSNTGAIVTSLA

-1032 AWSLLATGATSD
+1032 AWSLLATGGTSD

-1050 QALTWRMYEGFTIP
+1050 QALTWRMYEGFTTP

-1079 GDATAVYNGARQ
+1079 GDATAVYNGVRQ

-1112 RGRDVGSYVT
+1112 RGRDVGSYAT
-1122 GAYST
+1122 SAYST
-1127 QQGYDLM
+1127 QQGYDLI
-1134 VTGTGTL
+1134 VTATGTL
-1141 TITPKALTISGGT
+1141 AITPKALTISGGT

-1168 VVNGLVSGD
+1168 VPTGLVGGD
-1177 YISSLVGGAIGT
+1177 YITSIVGGATGT

-1197 LSGATGNGLSNY
+1197 LSGATGSGLSNY

-1222 RALTITGANV
+1222 RALTITGSNV
-1232 SSVYTG
+1232 SSVYSG
-1238 SQKTH
+1238 LEKTH

-1265 TNVGTYLDNLSG
+1265 TNVGTYADNLSG

-1295 AITPKALTITGYASY
+1295 AITPKALTITGNTGSSI
-1310 RGYSGEAQTNGF
+1310 YSGGAQTNGF
-1322 TTDGLVGGDTVTS
+1322 TTSGLVGSDAVTS
-1335 VSGQGSGTNVGTY
+1335 VAGLGGGTNVGSY
-1348 YDSLS
+1348 ADSLS
-1353 GAVGTGLSNYAI
+1353 NAAGSGLSNYVI
-1365 TYQGGALVILPK
+1365 TYVNGGLNITPK

-1382 GNTGS
+1382 GDSGS
-1387 ATYNGAAQTNGF
+1387 NTYNGAAQTNGF
-1399 TANGLVGSD
+1399 TATGLVGSD
-1408 MVASVAGLGSGA
+1408 MVASVAGLGSGTN
-1420 SVGSYA
+1420 VGSYA

-1439 YTITYVNGGLA
+1439 YTITYVNGALA

-1465 IYSGSAQTN
+1465 IYNGSAQTN
-1474 GFTTSGLVG
+1474 GFTTSGLAG
-1483 SDAVTSVTGLAS
+1483 SDTVTSVTGLAG
-1495 GTNVGSYVDV
+1495 GTNVGSYADV

-1531 AVTVTYTANG
+1531 AVTVTYTTNG
-1541 ASSIYGATP
+1541 ASSVYGATP
-1550 TGLGGGYLANGLIGG
+1550 SGLGGSYVANGLIGG

-1587 AITGSGLGVGS
+1587 AINGSGLGVGS

-1607 AGNAT
+1607 AGNAA

-1624 GNAGSL
+1624 GNTGSL
-1630 VYSGAAQV
+1630 VYSGAAQT
-1638 NGFTTSGLINGDTVT
+1638 NGFTASGLINGDTVT
-1653 SVTGLGGGSN
+1653 SV
-1663 AGTYA
+1663 
-1668 DVLSG
+1668 
-1673 ATGTGLSN
+1673 
-1681 YAITYVNGGLV
+1681 
-1692 ITPKALTI
+1692 
-1700 TGGNGSVIYN
+1700 
-1710 GGAQTNGFTANGLVG
+1710 
-1725 SDVVTSVAGLAG
+1725 AGLA
-1737 GTNVGTYADI
+1737 
-1747 LSGAVGSGL
+1747 S
-1756 SNYAITYING
+1756 
-1766 GLAITP
+1766 
-1772 KALVITGGAA
+1772 
-1782 SNIYTGGLQTNAFTT
+1782 
-1797 NGLVGSDTVT
+1797 
-1807 SVAGLGAGT
+1807 GT
-1816 NVGTYADVLSGAVGS
+1816 NVGTYADVLSGA
-1831 GLSNYAI
+1831 A
-1838 TYVNGGLAIT
+1838 
-1848 PKALVITG
+1848 
-1856 GTASGVYSGSLQ
+1856 
-1868 VNGFT
+1868 
-1873 TNGLVGSDAVT
+1873 
-1884 SVTGLA
+1884 
-1890 GGTNAGAYADVLSG
+1890 
-1904 AVGSGLSNYA
+1904 GSGLSNYA

-1929 TITGGNGSVIYNG
+1929 TV
-1942 GVQTNGFTA
+1942 
-1951 NGLVGADVVTSVA
+1951 
-1964 GLAGGTNVGTY
+1964 TY
-1975 ADSLSGATGSGL
+1975 AANAA
-1987 SNYAIT
+1987 SNVYGQAPT
-1993 YVNGGLAITPKA
+1993 
-2005 LVITGGNGSVIY
+2005 
-2017 NGGVQV
+2017 
-2023 NGFTANGLVGSD
+2023 
-2035 VVTSVAGLGGGTNVG
+2035 GLG
-2050 TYADL
+2050 
-2055 LSGAVGSGLSNYA
+2055 
-2068 ITYVNGGLAIT
+2068 
-2079 PKALTVTYTANGVG
+2079 
-2093 SVYGDTPGGLSGGY
+2093 GGY

-2112 VSGDALSGAAGWT
+2112 VGGDTLSGAASWT
-2125 TTATATSGVGTYAVT
+2125 TTATATSGVGAYAIT
-2140 GSGLSASSNYVL
+2140 GSGLGASANYTLV
-2152 ASVQAA
+2152 ASQAA
-2158 GNASALTITPRAL
+2158 GNAGALVITPRAL
-2171 IVTGNT
+2171 TVTGNT
-2177 GSVVYNGAAQINGF
+2177 SSLVYNGAAQANGF

-2205 SGIAGGV
+2205 AGLAGGAFV
-2212 FAGTYADALS
+2212 GTYADALS
-2222 NATGSGLANYV
+2222 NATGSGLSNYV

-2239 GLAITPKTLTVTY
+2239 GLAITPRALTVTY
-2252 TANGV
+2252 TANGL
-2257 GSVYGDTPGGLSG
+2257 GSVYGDTPTGLSG
-2270 GYVVNGLVGADT
+2270 GYVADGLVGADT
-2282 LWGNAA
+2282 LFGNAA

-2300 TYAVTGSGLSAS
+2300 AYAIAGSGLSAS
-2312 GNYVLTSVQ
+2312 SNYVLTSVQ
-2321 AAGNASALTITPRA
+2321 AAGNASALTITPRS
-2335 IIVTADALGRV
+2335 IIVTADTLSRV

-2368 LSGALATTADAGSL
+2368 LSGALATAADTNSV
-2382 VGDYAITRGSL
+2382 VGDYAISRGSL

-2414 ASSPPSRVVDNGDAA
+2414 SSNPPSRVVDNDSA
-2429 SDASVPGAMSG
+2429 DASISGAMSG
-2440 GRDLM
+2440 GLDLM
-2445 TSLVDVSFSAE
+2445 PSLVSVAFSE
-2456 AGEAIGDGAAS
+2456 PGEVLRDDAAS
-2467 DKAGSGGGGCQGRDG
+2467 KGGSGGGCQGRGDK
-2482 RAVANCAAQSG
+2482 AAANCVAASG